1 MSLEWKEELGGA
13 GGVQHVLFDNET
25 GKIIVRIQKMGTA
38 YYAFYNSIVLGEY
51 ISVEFAKKAIEN
63 PQLPM
68 QKQAEQS
75 FRL

>member
-25 GKIIVRIQKMGTA
+25 GKIIGRIQKMGTA

>member
-1 MSLEWKEELGGA
+1 MSLEWKEEIGSNGI
-13 GGVQHVLFDNET
+13 QHVLFDNET
-25 GKIIVRIQKMGTA
+25 GKIIGRIQKMGSA

-51 ISVEFAKKAIEN
+51 VSVEFAKKAIEN
-63 PQLPM
+63 PNTPM